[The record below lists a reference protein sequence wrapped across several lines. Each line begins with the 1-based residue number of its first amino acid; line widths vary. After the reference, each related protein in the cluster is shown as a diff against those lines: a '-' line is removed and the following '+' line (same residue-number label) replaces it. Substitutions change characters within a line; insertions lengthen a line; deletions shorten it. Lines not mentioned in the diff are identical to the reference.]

1 MRTLAIA
8 LAMMTC
14 ICLQSVRAAEQI
26 TPNPSLPYQAA
37 RSNPVTYDVDFS
49 AVVTPP
55 YKGKVLKVW
64 LPMPQSDFGQEVT
77 EISLDTFPTA
87 VAPKIGAEK
96 AFGNTFAFFEFRDVQ
111 GAQIIRHRFRVK
123 VWELRWNLDP
133 AKVVTTA
140 DWPASF
146 DRYRRG
152 ETQAVVVDEGF
163 EKLLRQ
169 IVPQPGNPL
178 QNMSAVMDWVI
189 RDFKYDHDDAS
200 LQASAVHALEKHHGH
215 CSDYH
220 GFCASMG
227 RVLGYPTRVTYGIN
241 PFPKN
246 SPSHCKLEAFL
257 PPYGWV
263 SFDVSET
270 QNLLTAIGKEP
281 GLDEANRQRLTGL
294 AKDRL
299 LHGFRDNTWFLQTR
313 GTDYDLEP
321 PASRK
326 AAVIRT
332 IFAEADGVVLPEPDP
347 ANKQH
352 NTYAWMTVHKFT
364 PDRPVTYPFKDI
376 KSLEGPTSSEPP
388 TPAASGQSD
397 GRRRRFGRL

>member
-1 MRTLAIA
+1 MKQPLATVVFTTLFSGSIA
-8 LAMMTC
+8 G
-14 ICLQSVRAAEQI
+14 AAELHSLD
-26 TPNPSLPYQAA
+26 PNLPYQAV
-37 RSNPVTYDVDFS
+37 RSNAVTYDVDFS
-49 AVVTPP
+49 AVVTPA

-64 LPMPQSDFGQEVT
+64 LPMPQTDAGQEVS
-77 EISLDTFPTA
+77 EISLDSFP
-87 VAPKIGAEK
+87 VSVQPKIGTEK
-96 AFGNTFAFFEFRDVQ
+96 TFGNRFAYFEFRDVQ
-111 GAQIIRHRFRVK
+111 GAQVIRHKFRVK

-133 AKVVTTA
+133 AKVVAVA

-146 DRYRRG
+146 AAYRRG
-152 ETQAVVVDEGF
+152 ESQAVVIDGRF
-163 EKLLRQ
+163 EELVKQ
-169 IVPQPGNPL
+169 IVPRRSNPL
-178 QNMSAVMDWVI
+178 ANMSAVMDWVI

-227 RVLGYPTRVTYGIN
+227 RVLGYPTRVAYGMN

-246 SPSHCKLEAFL
+246 SPSHCKLEAYL

-281 GLDEANRQRLTGL
+281 GLDEAKRQKLQVL

-299 LHGFRDNTWFLQTR
+299 IQGYRDNTWFLQTK

-321 PASRK
+321 PAAKRV
-326 AAVIRT
+326 AVVRT
-332 IFAEADGVVLPEPDP
+332 IYAEADGVALPDPDP
-347 ANKQH
+347 ANKQK
-352 NTYAWMTVHKFT
+352 NSFAWMTVQKFT
-364 PDRPVTYPFKDI
+364 PDQPVTYPFKDI
-376 KSLEGPTSSEPP
+376 TSLESKSQADFQT
-388 TPAASGQSD
+388 TVPAQ
-397 GRRRRFGRL
+397 RRIRTWARPR